1 MKQEGGWGFHDI
13 SLQEVGKF
21 RKIEDCKKVGRKKAF
36 RGYNKNKS
44 G

>member
-21 RKIEDCKKVGRKKAF
+21 RKIEGCKNVGRKKAF
-36 RGYNKNKS
+36 RGYNKK
-44 G
+44 